1 MSPNKRKHTEIQS
14 STASALLSNNC
25 TNNTSKSLKKKCKVS
40 NRTTS
45 CSHTHQQVEQQ
56 QQQQQVQ
63 PLHPVDT
70 NNKEPSLLNQQALV
84 KFTLGEFDEAESLLK
99 EALTL
104 SNALS
109 NFCQS
114 KKESKDDCSI
124 TTDACSICTGTDNSD
139 VTKTTANVSSSGTDN
154 DSSSSSSSETTI
166 GKILKLN
173 HPKQE
178 YDEGMNLFSSPIEIS
193 NIWDDTLKS
202 AALQYNLGQTYIK
215 RCNFLVGIDW
225 FRSAMRTCTEI
236 NNPSWHHDNVLIVFK
251 IIDAVAYCY
260 YRKELYDDAIKFY
273 EVAEHY
279 ASNGKLGYIHVASV
293 KNSLA
298 VVLFR
303 KEASSTQLSQQQT
316 LTKMS
321 DMLTETK
328 RRAISLLNES
338 LTLYKDFCNS
348 STDSTTT
355 TTSESNTCNRTAT
368 VYNNLGRVYYLTGDY
383 QQALSYFESALKIR
397 RKIYNTSSIDL
408 AVTICNLGQTYH
420 QLEQLD
426 EAMEFFNEFLS
437 IAHGSM
443 NDKSE
448 SSSSSVQNDSS
459 FVTHRDLSIVVSSVA
474 SIHLGRNELNDA
486 KKMYE
491 MALNSSRLAYGSTHA
506 EVAHILN
513 KLGSVCYKL
522 RQFDIALTYLQEGLQ
537 IEQIMY
543 GKHHPN
549 VVVTSMNLAQIYRDQ
564 NMYEKAFVHYNH
576 AHAAIAATKGSD
588 SIAVSDTLLSMGLM
602 LYRMKAFSSSFD
614 FYQEALYVQRKH
626 YGEDSNH
633 AAVASTLNSIA
644 IVLFHLGQ
652 ARLAVTYFEESLK
665 MRRQMFGNNHPD
677 IAVNLFNLAKLHL
690 ELHDNETASILYKET
705 LKVERAIQ
713 GPLSKEVLQT
723 LQLLGLLHQH
733 NGELP
738 IALEYFTEALELER
752 QRCNGTKSVFTA
764 KLLNLIGNIHL
775 QRGNAKDMMKCF
787 VEASY
792 ICEGNLHSIAV
803 AGYNFYSLSKL
814 HPECAEVA

>member
-1 MSPNKRKHTEIQS
+1 MPSNKRKQTEIQPS
-14 STASALLSNNC
+14 SASGRPCYKNS
-25 TNNTSKSLKKKCKVS
+25 TNLRKKSKVQNIESDRDCQ
-40 NRTTS
+40 NQQEQQT
-45 CSHTHQQVEQQ
+45 CSHAQVSTIE
-56 QQQQQVQ
+56 
-63 PLHPVDT
+63 
-70 NNKEPSLLNQQALV
+70 NKEPSLLNRQALL

-109 NFCQS
+109 TFSQS
-114 KKESKDDCSI
+114 KKEPSSNGSIHSSIIATTSI
-124 TTDACSICTGTDNSD
+124 TNCISCR
-139 VTKTTANVSSSGTDN
+139 
-154 DSSSSSSSETTI
+154 SEVI
-166 GKILKLN
+166 GKILKIN

-178 YDEGMNLFSSPIEIS
+178 YDEGMNLFSSPIEIADM
-193 NIWDDTLKS
+193 WDETLKS

-225 FRSAMRTCTEI
+225 FRSAMRTCTDS
-236 NNPSWHHDNVLIVFK
+236 NNPSWHHDNVLVVFK

-260 YRKELYDDAIKFY
+260 YRKEMYDDAIKFY

-279 ASNGKLGYIHVASV
+279 ASNGKLRYEHLASV

-298 VVLFR
+298 VVMFR
-303 KEASSTQLSQQQT
+303 KEASATQLSQQQT
-316 LTKMS
+316 LPKMN
-321 DMLTETK
+321 DMLTESK
-328 RRAISLLNES
+328 QKAISLLNES
-338 LTLYKDFCNS
+338 LNLYKDCCTSSDCNEHGIS
-348 STDSTTT
+348 VA
-355 TTSESNTCNRTAT
+355 SNTYNRTAT

-383 QQALSYFESALKIR
+383 RQALSFFESALKIR
-397 RKIYNTSSIDL
+397 RKSSNTSSIDL
-408 AVTICNLGQTYH
+408 AVTICNLGQTHH
-420 QLEQLD
+420 QLDQLD

-437 IAHGSM
+437 IAHGAVIDD
-443 NDKSE
+443 NTTE
-448 SSSSSVQNDSS
+448 TTTVQHDT
-459 FVTHRDLSIVVSSVA
+459 FVTHRDLSIVVCSVA
-474 SIHLGRNELNDA
+474 SIHLGRNQLPES

-506 EVAHILN
+506 VVAHILN
-513 KLGSVCYKL
+513 KLGSICYKL
-522 RQFDIALTYLQEGLQ
+522 RQFDIALTYLKEGLQ
-537 IEQIMY
+537 IEQVMY
-543 GKHHPN
+543 GIHHPN

-564 NMYEKAFVHYNH
+564 NMYENAFVHYNH
-576 AHAAIAATKGSD
+576 AHAAIAVTKGSD

-626 YGEDSNH
+626 YGEETNH

-652 ARLAVTYFEESLK
+652 ARLAITYFEESLK
-665 MRRQMFGNNHPD
+665 MRRQMFGPNHPD

-690 ELHDNETASILYKET
+690 ELHDNETASKLYKET

-738 IALEYFTEALELER
+738 VALEYFSEALDLER

-775 QRGNAKDMMKCF
+775 QRGNAKEMMKCF

-792 ICEGNLHSIAV
+792 ICENNLYSIAV